1 MTTNVHS
8 PSDQMTVKSTAYS
21 GSHAVHASA
30 AQPSPKASAPI
41 SSTRSGKTA
50 SKPIEISISDA
61 GRQMA
66 QAMTHVKVRT
76 AVEASATLETVKT
89 AVKENP
95 EAAKN
100 LHSNLRALRINH
112 LLFD

>member
-1 MTTNVHS
+1 MTNNVHN
-8 PSDQMTVKSTAYS
+8 PTEQTTVTRAAYS
-21 GSHAVHASA
+21 ASHVTHSSA
-30 AQPSPKASAPI
+30 AAQLPKASAPI
-41 SSTRSGKTA
+41 SSTRSIKTA
-50 SKPIEISISDA
+50 SKSVEISISDS

-66 QAMTHVKVRT
+66 QAMSHAKIHTP
-76 AVEASATLETVKT
+76 AEAQVVLETVKT
-89 AVKENP
+89 TVKQNP